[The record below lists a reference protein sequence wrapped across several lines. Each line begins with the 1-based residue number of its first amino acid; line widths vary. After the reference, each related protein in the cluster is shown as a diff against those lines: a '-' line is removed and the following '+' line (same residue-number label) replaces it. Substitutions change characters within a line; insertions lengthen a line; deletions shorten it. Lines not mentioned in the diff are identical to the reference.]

1 MTPYAH
7 DVTPFPSPS
16 YTAARERLLPSSLLH
31 APPHT
36 TTQIVFKPLFTFK
49 SHIFIMGKALTKVIY
64 KPDPNAG
71 ETFTVIVN
79 PAEVRRFTTAFFR
92 MRSSLVVIMFDTSSS
107 RSGRRVVS
115 TLSLCTEKSADTYQ
129 TIDFADT

>member
-36 TTQIVFKPLFTFK
+36 TTQLIFEPLFTFK

-115 TLSLCTEKSADTYQ
+115 TLWSCIRRSVDTDQ